1 MITILA
7 AVLALAAGWT
17 IGICH
22 RLFIL
27 PPPGCRCEDDAAFMA
42 HQRARFEDLA
52 AQLNE
57 PSHLDARQSPF
68 GWLDNPKDHP

>member
-22 RLFIL
+22 KPLLL
-27 PPPGCRCEDDAAFMA
+27 PPPGCRCEDDAVLLA
-42 HQRARFEDLA
+42 HERARFEDLM
-52 AQLNE
+52 AQLDL
-57 PSHLDARQSPF
+57 PADLDT
-68 GWLDNPKDHP
+68 PKDHP